1 MNDKDRS
8 VDVLPNPSEQEIKFL
23 LQNSKKIA
31 IVGLSNKPE
40 RDSYMVA
47 AYLKKQGYKI
57 FPVNPGIKEV
67 LGEKAY
73 PSLSDIPEPVDIVN
87 IFRRSSD
94 VPPIIAEAIRLKEK
108 SVWLQLGIVNEEA
121 AQAAR
126 AAGLTVVMDRCIK
139 VDHYRLLCEI

>member
-1 MNDKDRS
+1 M
-8 VDVLPNPSEQEIKFL
+8 LHNPSVQEMKDL
-23 LQNSKKIA
+23 LQNSKNIA

-47 AYLKKQGYKI
+47 EYLKKHGYRI

-73 PSLSDIPEPVDIVN
+73 PSLSAIPESIDIVN

-94 VPPIIAEAIRLKEK
+94 VPPIINEAIPLRPKA
-108 SVWLQLGIVNEEA
+108 VWLQLGVVNEDA
-121 AQAAR
+121 AQAAT
-126 AAGLTVVMDRCIK
+126 AAGLSVVMDRCIK
-139 VDHYRLLCEI
+139 VDHYRLLEQC